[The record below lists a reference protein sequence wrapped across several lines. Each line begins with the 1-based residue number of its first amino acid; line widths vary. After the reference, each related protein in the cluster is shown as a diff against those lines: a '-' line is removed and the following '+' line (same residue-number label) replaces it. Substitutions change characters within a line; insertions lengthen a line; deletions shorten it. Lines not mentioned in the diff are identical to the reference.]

1 MSSTNFHD
9 VIFMSKVKD
18 MSLAP
23 EGVRKI
29 EWVQKHMPVLEHI
42 KEEYEETQPFKGITI
57 GSCLHLE
64 PKTINLGLTLMA
76 GGAEVA
82 MTGCNP
88 LSTHD
93 DAVAGAADLG
103 LNVYGWREQDDEEY
117 YQTINMVLDHK
128 PDIIIDDGADMIMVL
143 HNERTE
149 LLSHIKGACEETT
162 TGVHRLQ
169 AMHADGA
176 LKFPVIAVNDA
187 YTKYLFDNRYGTGQ
201 SSFDAIMGTTN
212 MVIAGKT
219 VAVCGYGW
227 CGRGLALR
235 AAGLGADV
243 IVTEVDP
250 IRALEARM
258 DGYRV
263 MTIREAVKQADLIVT
278 VTGNADIIC
287 GDDFKYMKDGCML
300 ANSGHFNVE
309 INRQDLEAISTE
321 VKEVRE
327 SIEEFTT
334 KGGRKIYLLADGR
347 LVNLSA
353 ARGQGHPAEIMDM
366 SFAVQALSAKHI
378 LENDLPVGVTKA
390 PDEIDYTVASMKLDA
405 MGIEIDSLT
414 DKQKAYMA
422 NWQEGT

>member
-1 MSSTNFHD
+1 M
-9 VIFMSKVKD
+9 
-18 MSLAP
+18 
-23 EGVRKI
+23 
-29 EWVQKHMPVLEHI
+29 
-42 KEEYEETQPFKGITI
+42 TI

-143 HNERTE
+143 HNERTD
-149 LLSHIKGACEETT
+149 LLKHIKGACEETT

-219 VAVCGYGW
+219 VVVCGYGW

-263 MTIREAVKQADLIVT
+263 MTIREAVKQADLIIT

-334 KGGRKIYLLADGR
+334 KDGRKIYLLADGR

-378 LENDLPVGVTKA
+378 LENDLPIGVTKA
-390 PDEIDYTVASMKLDA
+390 PDEIDYTVAGMKLDA

-414 DKQKAYMA
+414 DKQKAYLA

>member
-1 MSSTNFHD
+1 
-9 VIFMSKVKD
+9 MSKVRD

-42 KEEYEETQPFKGITI
+42 KEEYLETQPFKGITI

-143 HNERTE
+143 HSERKE

-219 VAVCGYGW
+219 VVICGYGW

-263 MTIREAVKQADLIVT
+263 MTIREAVKQADLIIT

-309 INRQDLEAISTE
+309 INRPDLEAISTS
-321 VKEVRE
+321 VSEVRE

-334 KGGRKIYLLADGR
+334 KDGRKIYLLADGR

-390 PDEIDYTVASMKLDA
+390 PDEIDYSVATMKLKA

-414 DKQKAYMA
+414 EKQKAYMS

>member
-1 MSSTNFHD
+1 
-9 VIFMSKVKD
+9 MSKVKD

-29 EWVQKHMPVLEHI
+29 EWVQKHMPVLESI
-42 KEEYEETQPFKGITI
+42 KKEYEETQPFKGITI

-219 VAVCGYGW
+219 VTVCGYGW

-263 MTIREAVKQADLIVT
+263 MTIREAVKQSDLIIT
-278 VTGNADIIC
+278 VTGNADIIS

-309 INRQDLEAISTE
+309 INRPDLEAISTG

-334 KGGRKIYLLADGR
+334 KDGRKIYLLADGR

>member
-1 MSSTNFHD
+1 
-9 VIFMSKVKD
+9 MSKVKD

-29 EWVQKHMPVLEHI
+29 EWVQKHMPVLESI
-42 KEEYEETQPFKGITI
+42 KAEYEETQPFKGITI

-143 HNERTE
+143 HNERTDV
-149 LLSHIKGACEETT
+149 LKHIKGACEETT

-219 VAVCGYGW
+219 VVVCGYGW

-263 MTIREAVKQADLIVT
+263 MTIREAVKQADLIIT
-278 VTGNADIIC
+278 VTGNADIIS

-309 INRQDLEAISTE
+309 INRPDLEAISTE

-334 KGGRKIYLLADGR
+334 KDGRKIYLLADGR

-390 PDEIDYTVASMKLDA
+390 PDEIDYTVASMKLNA

>member
-1 MSSTNFHD
+1 
-9 VIFMSKVKD
+9 MSKVKD

-23 EGVRKI
+23 EGIRKI
-29 EWVQKHMPVLEHI
+29 EWVQKHMPVLESI
-42 KEEYEETQPFKGITI
+42 KKEYEETQPFKGITI

-219 VAVCGYGW
+219 VVVCGYGW

-243 IVTEVDP
+243 VVTEVDP
-250 IRALEARM
+250 IRELEARM

-263 MTIREAVKQADLIVT
+263 MTIREAVKQADLIIT

-309 INRQDLEAISTE
+309 INRHDLEAISTE

-334 KGGRKIYLLADGR
+334 KDGRKIYLLADGR

>member
-1 MSSTNFHD
+1 
-9 VIFMSKVKD
+9 MSKVKD

-29 EWVQKHMPVLEHI
+29 EWVQKHMPVLESI
-42 KEEYEETQPFKGITI
+42 KKDYLETQPFKGITI

-149 LLSHIKGACEETT
+149 LLKHIKGACEETT

-219 VAVCGYGW
+219 VVVCGYGW

-263 MTIREAVKQADLIVT
+263 MTIREAVKQADLIIT

-309 INRQDLEAISTE
+309 INRPDLEAISTE

-334 KGGRKIYLLADGR
+334 KDDRKIYLLADGR

>member
-1 MSSTNFHD
+1 
-9 VIFMSKVKD
+9 MSKVKD

-29 EWVQKHMPVLEHI
+29 EWVQKHMPVLETI
-42 KEEYEETQPFKGITI
+42 KEEYLETQPFKGITI

-263 MTIREAVKQADLIVT
+263 MTIREAVKQADLIIT

-309 INRQDLEAISTE
+309 INRPDLEAISTE

-334 KGGRKIYLLADGR
+334 KDGRKIYLLADGR

-390 PDEIDYTVASMKLDA
+390 PDEIDYNVASLKLDA

-414 DKQKAYMA
+414 EKQKAYMA

>member
-1 MSSTNFHD
+1 
-9 VIFMSKVKD
+9 MSKVKD
-18 MSLAP
+18 MSLAK
-23 EGVRKI
+23 EGIRKI
-29 EWVQKHMPVLEHI
+29 EWVQRHMPVLEHI
-42 KEEYEETQPFKGITI
+42 KKEYEETQPFKGITI

-64 PKTINLGLTLMA
+64 PKTINLGLTLQA

-103 LNVYGWREQDDEEY
+103 LNIYGWRDQDDEEY

-143 HNERTE
+143 HNERTDV
-149 LLSHIKGACEETT
+149 LKHIKGACEETT
-162 TGVHRLQ
+162 TGVHRLE
-169 AMHADGA
+169 AMHKDGA
-176 LKFPVIAVNDA
+176 LKFPVVAVNDA

-212 MVIAGKT
+212 MLIAGKS
-219 VAVCGYGW
+219 VVVCGYGW
-227 CGRGLALR
+227 CGRGIALR
-235 AAGLGADV
+235 AQGLGANV
-243 IVTEVDP
+243 IVTEIDP

-263 MTIREAVKQADLIVT
+263 MKIRDAVKEADLIIT
-278 VTGNADIIC
+278 VTGNINIIH

-300 ANSGHFNVE
+300 CNSGHLNVE
-309 INRQDLEAISTE
+309 INRQDLEAQSTD
-321 VKEVRE
+321 VREVRE
-327 SIEEFTT
+327 SIEMFTM
-334 KGGRKIYLLADGR
+334 KDGRKIYLLADGR

-366 SFAVQALSAKHI
+366 SFAVQALSAKYI
-378 LENDLPVGVTKA
+378 LNNDLEVGVTKA
-390 PDEIDYTVASMKLDA
+390 PDDIDYEVANLKLKA
-405 MGIEIDSLT
+405 MDIEIDTLSER
-414 DKQKAYMA
+414 QKEYMCS
-422 NWQEGT
+422 WKEGT

>member
-1 MSSTNFHD
+1 
-9 VIFMSKVKD
+9 MSKVKD

-29 EWVQKHMPVLEHI
+29 EWVQKHMPVLESI
-42 KEEYEETQPFKGITI
+42 KQEYLETQPFKGITI

-219 VAVCGYGW
+219 VVVCGYGW

-263 MTIREAVKQADLIVT
+263 MTIREAVKQADLIIT
-278 VTGNADIIC
+278 VTGNADIIS
-287 GDDFKYMKDGCML
+287 GDDFKYMKNGCML

-309 INRQDLEAISTE
+309 INRPDLEAISTE

-334 KGGRKIYLLADGR
+334 KDGRKIYLLADGR

>member
-1 MSSTNFHD
+1 
-9 VIFMSKVKD
+9 MSKVKD

-29 EWVQKHMPVLEHI
+29 EWVQKHMPVLESI
-42 KEEYEETQPFKGITI
+42 KKEYEETQPFKGITI

-219 VAVCGYGW
+219 VVVCGYGW

-263 MTIREAVKQADLIVT
+263 MTIREAVKQADLIIT

-309 INRQDLEAISTE
+309 INRPDLEAISTG

-334 KGGRKIYLLADGR
+334 KDGRKIYLLADGR

>member
-1 MSSTNFHD
+1 
-9 VIFMSKVKD
+9 MSKVKD

-29 EWVQKHMPVLEHI
+29 EWVQKHMPVLEQI
-42 KEEYEETQPFKGITI
+42 KQDYIEAQPFKGITI

-219 VAVCGYGW
+219 VVICGYGW

-263 MTIREAVKQADLIVT
+263 MTIREAVKQADLIIT
-278 VTGNADIIC
+278 VTGNADIIS

-309 INRQDLEAISTE
+309 INRPDLEALSTE

-327 SIEEFTT
+327 SIEEFSL
-334 KGGRKIYLLADGR
+334 KDGRKIYLLADGR

-378 LENDLPVGVTKA
+378 LENDLSIGVTKA

-405 MGIEIDSLT
+405 MGIEIDTLT